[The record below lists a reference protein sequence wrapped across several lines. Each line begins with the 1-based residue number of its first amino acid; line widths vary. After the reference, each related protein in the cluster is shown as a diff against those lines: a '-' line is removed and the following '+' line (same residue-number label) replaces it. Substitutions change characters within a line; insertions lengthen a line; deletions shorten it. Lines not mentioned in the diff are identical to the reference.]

1 MTKSSGSDSKNTLYC
16 SFCGK
21 SQHEVRKLIA
31 GPTVFICNEC
41 VHTCMEIIRD
51 QRLLTDEPKNNP
63 ASFHFSEARI
73 VHLDSD
79 DDFLAIE
86 REMDDL
92 FWQWDACREDDRL
105 LDQYW
110 GLYSIVAKT
119 KPKWLAGAAVKLR
132 LLLHPDLG
140 MQIGERAED
149 YSALRQ
155 ILDIIEHEISRPPT
169 ATPDDGLTANA
180 IGFGEPEPRR

>member
-1 MTKSSGSDSKNTLYC
+1 MN
-16 SFCGK
+16 
-21 SQHEVRKLIA
+21 
-31 GPTVFICNEC
+31 
-41 VHTCMEIIRD
+41 
-51 QRLLTDEPKNNP
+51 
-63 ASFHFSEARI
+63 
-73 VHLDSD
+73 
-79 DDFLAIE
+79 
-86 REMDDL
+86 DL

-149 YSALRQ
+149 YIALRQ
-155 ILDIIEHEISRPPT
+155 ILDTLEHDISRPPT
-169 ATPDDGLTANA
+169 AAPDDGLTANA